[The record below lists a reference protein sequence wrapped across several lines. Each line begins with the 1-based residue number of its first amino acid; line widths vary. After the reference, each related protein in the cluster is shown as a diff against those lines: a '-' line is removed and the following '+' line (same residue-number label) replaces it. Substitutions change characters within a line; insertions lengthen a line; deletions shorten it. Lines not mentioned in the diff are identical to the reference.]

1 MFTKN
6 DKNTDS
12 SNAKE
17 EIESGT
23 TEAPSEE
30 QSDASPDQQ
39 ERGPRSCS
47 YVGPKM
53 HIKGD
58 VIVDESLNIDG
69 KVEGTIKSNDKQL
82 AVGKDG
88 HVTAEVEATTIEAR
102 GTIDGDVYSKDVLH
116 LYSTAVIRGTIR
128 CERLI
133 VDDGA
138 KFDGHLC
145 MTGEKEE
152 PKKGKLTLAS
162 SSEGKADAK
171 AN

>member
-6 DKNTDS
+6 EKSTES
-12 SNAKE
+12 SEKDEKTNSRTNKE
-17 EIESGT
+17 
-23 TEAPSEE
+23 PRKE
-30 QSDASPDQQ
+30 QSSASPNEQAT
-39 ERGPRSCS
+39 GPRSCS

-58 VIVDESLNIDG
+58 VVVDESLNIDG

-88 HVTAEVEATTIEAR
+88 HVTAEVQATTIEAR
-102 GTIDGDVYSKDVLH
+102 GTIDGDVLSKDVVH
-116 LYSTAVIRGTIR
+116 LYSTAVVRGTIR

-138 KFDGHLC
+138 KFDGQLT
-145 MTGEKEE
+145 MTGEAEATR
-152 PKKGKLTLAS
+152 KGKLTLAS
-162 SSEGKADAK
+162 SNDGKTDTK
-171 AN
+171 AS

>member
-1 MFTKN
+1 MFNKN
-6 DKNTDS
+6 DKSKES
-12 SNAKE
+12 SETKKDTKAKTME
-17 EIESGT
+17 EKSK
-23 TEAPSEE
+23 E
-30 QSDASPDQQ
+30 QSPGLSSEKAS
-39 ERGPRSCS
+39 GLRSCS

-88 HVTAEVEATTIEAR
+88 HVTAEVHATAVEAR
-102 GTIDGDVYSKDVLH
+102 GTIEGNVHSKDVVH
-116 LYSTAVIRGTIR
+116 LYSTAIVRGAIH

-138 KFDGHLC
+138 KFDGHLS
-145 MTGEKEE
+145 MTGETKAS
-152 PKKGKLTLAS
+152 KKGKLTLAS
-162 SSEGKADAK
+162 SSDGKPETK
-171 AN
+171 AG

>member
-1 MFTKN
+1 MFSKN
-6 DKNTDS
+6 DKGKES
-12 SNAKE
+12 SEKE
-17 EIESGT
+17 EHTEAQT
-23 TEAPSEE
+23 TEETSKERSSGSSSEKVV
-30 QSDASPDQQ
+30 
-39 ERGPRSCS
+39 GPRSCS

-53 HIKGD
+53 HIKGE

-88 HVTAEVEATTIEAR
+88 HVAAEVEATTIEAR
-102 GTIDGDVYSKDVLH
+102 GTIEGDVRSKDVVH
-116 LYSTAVIRGTIR
+116 LYSTAVVRGTIH

-145 MTGEKEE
+145 MTGETKAS
-152 PKKGKLTLAS
+152 KKGKLTLAS
-162 SSEGKADAK
+162 NSDGKADTK
-171 AN
+171 AG